1 MRAGELRHQVV
12 IEQRSSSVDS
22 FGEQL
27 TTWTTFATI
36 YAAILPV
43 SGRELIAAGVVDAEV
58 SHRIIVRYLAGV
70 TASMRVLF
78 EGRYFEI
85 KAVLNEAER
94 DRMLTL
100 LCAEGLTDG

>member
-1 MRAGELRHQVV
+1 
-12 IEQRSSSVDS
+12 
-22 FGEQL
+22 
-27 TTWTTFATI
+27 
-36 YAAILPV
+36 
-43 SGRELIAAGVVDAEV
+43 
-58 SHRIIVRYLAGV
+58 VRYLAGV